1 MTTQIE
7 LKVGLELIND
17 ECEDVVITEIKGRWI
32 KLDDGKNIG
41 RNVAAEWRQCWLD
54 RAADDGELPDE
65 ESEDGDDEGNE
76 KSMSNTLKKYREGYV
91 HTTNYKGTASM
102 DNGDAVAEALRML
115 SPSEVCAVA
124 DELFG
129 EFVGHHWDKYER
141 LNIGSRRMNA
151 GNRIRAG
158 VKRGDFTVEQV
169 EKATRAWAGNVEAE
183 PELGAE

>member
-1 MTTQIE
+1 MTNQIE
-7 LKVGLELIND
+7 FTLGMNLLDDEGNELEIVG
-17 ECEDVVITEIKGRWI
+17 IKGRWI
-32 KLDDGKNIG
+32 KLDDERNVG
-41 RNVAAEWRQCWLD
+41 RNVAAEWRQNWLD
-54 RAADDGELPDE
+54 ENESE
-65 ESEDGDDEGNE
+65 ESDEDDEGNE

-129 EFVGHHWDKYER
+129 EFVGHHWNKYER

>member
-1 MTTQIE
+1 MTNQIE
-7 LKVGLELIND
+7 FTLGMNLLDDEGNDLEIVG
-17 ECEDVVITEIKGRWI
+17 IKGRWI
-32 KLDDGKNIG
+32 KLDDERNIG
-41 RNVAAEWRQCWLD
+41 RNVAAEWRQNWLD
-54 RAADDGELPDE
+54 ENESE
-65 ESEDGDDEGNE
+65 ESDEDDEGNE

-91 HTTNYKGTASM
+91 ATTNYRGASSM

-129 EFVGHHWDKYER
+129 EFVSHHWEKYER

-169 EKATRAWAGNVEAE
+169 EQATRTWAGKVEAE